1 MEYNRQTL
9 HAQYENVWLQYALS
23 KQTRVNKATNIAVV
37 KDVCTSSY
45 LSHPSVV
52 MDKYVCDYST
62 RALPKQ

>member
-45 LSHPSVV
+45 LYRFDGTKVQNKSIF
-52 MDKYVCDYST
+52 
-62 RALPKQ
+62 AA